1 LYNTNEK
8 REKFV
13 NIMLNGL
20 DADEELSSEYLDSD
34 SSEVDDEIHHSKHE
48 SLSLIEMYMHYEL
61 KAIMRIKLQFFK
73 WFEEFFTKTINV
85 FLGGGQYN

>member
-1 LYNTNEK
+1 L
-8 REKFV
+8 
-13 NIMLNGL
+13 LNGL

-34 SSEVDDEIHHSKHE
+34 SSEADDQKGEIINSKHE

-73 WFEEFFTKTINV
+73 WFEEFFSKTINV
-85 FLGGGQYN
+85 FLGGG

>member
-1 LYNTNEK
+1 
-8 REKFV
+8 
-13 NIMLNGL
+13 MLNGL

-34 SSEVDDEIHHSKHE
+34 SSEADDQKGEIINSKHE

-73 WFEEFFTKTINV
+73 WFEEFFSKTINV
-85 FLGGGQYN
+85 FLGGG